1 MSIAK
6 TGLAAFRSDTTTTAR
21 VLHTK
26 GYWTGGSPS
35 TSQGLIMAQS
45 LWVLHRAREL
55 CHQVHTVALE
65 YVYRYDRAS
74 MTSPRH
80 NRPRTKSQPL
90 GRLGSRET
98 PSYLAAPDRIRVSIW
113 KTIHYTSSR
122 SDCQARSCSDN
133 SANYERASRSVCPWS
148 LAPLNQG

>member
-55 CHQVHTVALE
+55 CYQVHTVALE

-80 NRPRTKSQPL
+80 NRPRTKSQSPWEAWVSGDTFLSSGAGPDPSLDMEDHPL
-90 GRLGSRET
+90 HLVT
-98 PSYLAAPDRIRVSIW
+98 
-113 KTIHYTSSR
+113 
-122 SDCQARSCSDN
+122 Q
-133 SANYERASRSVCPWS
+133 
-148 LAPLNQG
+148 